1 MRARG
6 VGPPG
11 GVVRDVRWLWCGV
24 VASVVVVAGC
34 SPEGPPQV
42 ITVPPSLTVSPT
54 ASMGPAVGLPDKP
67 ELWEGTGELGAK
79 AAAVWF
85 LRDLYRYVLETNDTT
100 EWERLSTD
108 DCEFCAG
115 KVDEARKAVADGYVY
130 RQDGDVR
137 ASVTYVEELN
147 PLAYGLVLDVSM
159 PTVQVYSSDGVW
171 DSDYTP
177 EPAQMLLVLHRE
189 GPDWVMRAGQRFA
202 ADEDVL
208 AMIEDAR

>member
-1 MRARG
+1 
-6 VGPPG
+6 
-11 GVVRDVRWLWCGV
+11 
-24 VASVVVVAGC
+24 
-34 SPEGPPQV
+34 V

-108 DCEFCAG
+108 DCVYCAG
-115 KVDEARKAVADGYVY
+115 KTEEARKAVADGYVY

-137 ASVTYVEELN
+137 ASVTHVEEIN
-147 PLAYGLVLDVSM
+147 PLMYGVIVEVAS
-159 PTVQVYSSDGVW
+159 PTVQVYGSDGVW
-171 DSDYTP
+171 NSEYST
-177 EPAQMLLVLHRE
+177 EPAQMLLILHRE
-189 GPDWVMRAGQRFA
+189 GPDWRLGEGQWF
-202 ADEDVL
+202 DLNEDVL
-208 AMIEDAR
+208 ALIGATQ